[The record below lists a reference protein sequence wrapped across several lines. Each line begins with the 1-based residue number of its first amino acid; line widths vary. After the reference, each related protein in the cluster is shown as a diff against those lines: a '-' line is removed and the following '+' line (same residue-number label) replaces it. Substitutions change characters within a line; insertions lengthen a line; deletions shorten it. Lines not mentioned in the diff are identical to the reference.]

1 MAYTYPDD
9 VDEVAVVLACEGA
22 RPRLTPAERR
32 EAIRI
37 LNGLGWSDPKIAA
50 HLGCAPEI
58 VLRHRHRAGIAAVP
72 HHRQHQH
79 RGARA

>member
-1 MAYTYPDD
+1 MVYAYPDD

-32 EAIRI
+32 EAIRV
-37 LNGLGWSDPKIAA
+37 LNSRDWSDPKIAA

-58 VLRHRHRAGIAAVP
+58 VLRHRQRAGIPPVP
-72 HHRQHQH
+72 YDRQQQH
-79 RGARA
+79 RGARP